1 MSDNVSTIPQP
12 RWARYEAAADG
23 LPEYWYPVIEAARL
37 RRKGRVAMRFMNL
50 DLVLFAEDGRF
61 HALID
66 KCPHRGVPL
75 SLGSREFPKTI
86 SCEYHGWTFSLE
98 SGELVAALTDG
109 PNSPVIGKSR
119 VRTLPVEERAGLV
132 WVWTGTGKPVPIEDD
147 IPAEVLKPEARVY
160 PLHRVVDGNWRYA
173 VENGFDESHGK
184 MLHRTSWWVFFRN
197 VSAWNVT
204 EIKSTDD
211 KVWLFRSQH
220 SVHVRD
226 DYPKL
231 GTWPPR
237 KWWKKLGGRTT
248 VQGPDHMIAVRLPCI
263 LRVKQPG
270 RADWTHYEWYMPID
284 RNKYLYMTLA
294 VTWRTSLWKRL
305 MFWLRY
311 YTYILPVHHYDFN
324 GQDLTMVRSM
334 SDDPPVRAFRPDV
347 SIFEWRRH
355 LEENMRG
362 PGGAPAEKPI
372 KSAAA

>member
-1 MSDNVSTIPQP
+1 MTDNVSSIAQP
-12 RWARYEAAADG
+12 RWARYEAAAVG
-23 LPEYWYPVIEAARL
+23 LPEYWYPVAKLAAL
-37 RRKGRVAMRFMNL
+37 RRKGRLAMHFMNL
-50 DLVLFAEDGRF
+50 DIVLFAEDDKVY
-61 HALID
+61 ALID

-75 SLGSREFPKTI
+75 SMGSREFPKTI

-98 SGELVAALTDG
+98 SGALVAVLTDG
-109 PNSPVIGKSR
+109 PNSPVIGKAS
-119 VRTLPVEERAGLV
+119 VRSLPVEVRCGLV
-132 WVWTGTGKPVPIEDD
+132 WVWTGQGKPVPVEDD
-147 IPAEVLKPEARVY
+147 IPAELLADDARAYAHYRIVE
-160 PLHRVVDGNWRYA
+160 GNWRYA
-173 VENGFDESHGK
+173 CENGFDESHGK

-211 KVWLFRSQH
+211 KVWLYRSQH

-226 DYPKL
+226 DYPQL
-231 GTWPPR
+231 GNWPPK

-248 VQGPDHMIAVRLPCI
+248 VQGPDHMIAVRLPCV

-270 RADWTHYEWYMPID
+270 SADWTHYEWYMPID

-294 VTWRTSLWKRL
+294 VTWRKSLWKRF
-305 MFWLRY
+305 MYWLRY

-324 GQDLTMVRSM
+324 GQDLSMVRSM

-355 LEENMRG
+355 LEENARG
-362 PGGAPAEKPI
+362 PGGAPAERI
-372 KSAAA
+372 RTVAA